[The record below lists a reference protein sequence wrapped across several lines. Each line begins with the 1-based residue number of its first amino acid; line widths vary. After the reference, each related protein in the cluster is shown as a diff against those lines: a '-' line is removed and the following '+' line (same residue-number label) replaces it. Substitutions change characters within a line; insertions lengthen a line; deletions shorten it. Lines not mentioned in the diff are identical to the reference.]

1 MKVIA
6 GLGNPGSEYEDTPH
20 NVGFDVVARLAKRLA
35 AEWRRST
42 RFQARLARVDRGG
55 ETWFLVQPQTFMNL
69 SGMSVVPLLRYH
81 GGSPEDLVVVLDD
94 ADLPLGRLRIRPE
107 GGSGGHRG
115 LASVIEA
122 LGTESFARVRLGVGR
137 ELAADG
143 GLVDHVLGRF
153 SPVRRLAAQRMVAT
167 AADAVEC
174 LIEKGLA
181 EAMNRFNGLQV
192 EEPADPA
199 AGR

>member
-6 GLGNPGSEYEDTPH
+6 GLGNPGPEYEDTPH
-20 NVGFDVVARLAKRLA
+20 NVGFDVVALLADRLVA
-35 AEWRRST
+35 AWRKST

-55 ETWFLVQPQTFMNL
+55 EAWVLVQPQTFMNL
-69 SGMSVVPLLRYH
+69 SGTSVAPLLRYH
-81 GGSPEDLVVVLDD
+81 GGGPGDLVVVLDD
-94 ADLPLGRLRIRPE
+94 ADLPLGRMRIRPD

-137 ELAADG
+137 EQAADG

-153 SPVRRLAAQRMVAT
+153 DPARLQVARRMCAV

-174 LIEKGLA
+174 LVAKGLT
-181 EAMNRFNGLQV
+181 EAMNRFNGLQT
-192 EEPADPA
+192 EPADPA
-199 AGR
+199 AGS

>member
-6 GLGNPGSEYEDTPH
+6 GLGNPGPEYADTPH
-20 NVGFDVVARLAKRLA
+20 NVGFDVVALLAERLA

-42 RFQARLARVDRGG
+42 RFQARLARVDRGSD
-55 ETWFLVQPQTFMNL
+55 TWLFVQPQTFMNL
-69 SGMSVVPLLRYH
+69 SGTSVAPLLRYH
-81 GGSPEDLVVVLDD
+81 NGVPEDLVIVLDD
-94 ADLPLGRLRIRPE
+94 ADLPLGRVRIRAN

-153 SPVRRLAAQRMVAT
+153 DPARRQTAQRMVAL

-174 LIEKGLA
+174 LVTKGLA
-181 EAMNRFNGLQV
+181 EAMNRFNGLQT
-192 EEPADPA
+192 ESADSA
-199 AGR
+199 AGN

>member
-6 GLGNPGSEYEDTPH
+6 GLGNPGTEYQETPH
-20 NVGFDVVARLAKRLA
+20 NVGFDVVALLAERLGA
-35 AEWRRST
+35 AWKSST
-42 RFQARLARVDRGG
+42 RFQARLARIERGG
-55 ETWFLVQPQTFMNL
+55 ETWLLVQPQTFMNL
-69 SGMSVVPLLRYH
+69 SGTSVAPLLRYH
-81 GGSPEDLVVVLDD
+81 GGQPGDLVVVLDD
-94 ADLPLGRLRIRPE
+94 ADLPLGRMRIRPA

-122 LGTESFARVRLGVGR
+122 LGTESFARIRLGVGR
-137 ELAADG
+137 DVAREG

-153 SPVRRLAAQRMVAT
+153 DLARRPVAQRMIAA

-174 LIEKGLA
+174 LVSKDLA

-192 EEPADPA
+192 EPADPA
-199 AGR
+199 AGS